1 MDDLIIKAT
10 KWLGTILWCAIIYK
24 LEVIDFLVEVV
35 LTVF

>member
-1 MDDLIIKAT
+1 MDDLTIKAT

>member
-1 MDDLIIKAT
+1 MDELIIKAT

>member
-1 MDDLIIKAT
+1 MDDFIIKAT

-24 LEVIDFLVEVV
+24 LDVIGFLVEVV

>member
-1 MDDLIIKAT
+1 MDDLTLKAT

-24 LEVIDFLVEVV
+24 LEVIDFLVEVI

>member
-24 LEVIDFLVEVV
+24 LDVIGFLVEVFSA
-35 LTVF
+35 VF